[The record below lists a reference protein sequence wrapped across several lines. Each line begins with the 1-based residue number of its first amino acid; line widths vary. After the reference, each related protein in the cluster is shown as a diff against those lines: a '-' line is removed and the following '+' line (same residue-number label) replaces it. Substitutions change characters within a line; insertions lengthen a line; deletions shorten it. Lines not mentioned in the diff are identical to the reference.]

1 VRTGPR
7 VSVQLHPDHPPWSW
21 WLGSSSLQGGPDG
34 TTLSGTT
41 ARQAS
46 PAPNGSFD
54 RDYWLGHCEGY
65 RVDGVEGRIGF
76 VDAVRVQR
84 GAAVLAVRAGRLGR
98 RILLVPAEEVVFI
111 VPRAGRL
118 WLQTP
123 ATIIDSEAAEGR
135 VAA

>member
-1 VRTGPR
+1 MIEAPALPFRKHGMKRPAPAR
-7 VSVQLHPDHPPWSW
+7 
-21 WLGSSSLQGGPDG
+21 
-34 TTLSGTT
+34 

-76 VDAVRVQR
+76 LDAVRVPR
-84 GAAVLAVRAGRLGR
+84 GATVLAVRAGRLGR

-111 VPRAGRL
+111 VPRARRL

>member
-1 VRTGPR
+1 MIEAPALPFLKRGMKRPAPAR
-7 VSVQLHPDHPPWSW
+7 
-21 WLGSSSLQGGPDG
+21 
-34 TTLSGTT
+34 
-41 ARQAS
+41 ARQGP

>member
-1 VRTGPR
+1 MTEAPALPFLKRGMKLPAPAR
-7 VSVQLHPDHPPWSW
+7 
-21 WLGSSSLQGGPDG
+21 
-34 TTLSGTT
+34 
-41 ARQAS
+41 ARQAL

-54 RDYWLGHCEGY
+54 RDYWLSHCEGY

-84 GAAVLAVRAGRLGR
+84 GAMVLAVRAGRLGR

-111 VPRAGRL
+111 VPRVGRL

-135 VAA
+135 EAA